1 MADVVSW
8 RPEYRADFERL
19 NREWIEAY
27 FAVEPSD
34 LAVFRDPEEAIVRP
48 GGEIFFV
55 VDDEGVRGVCA
66 LLPHASGVLEL
77 AKMAVSPAA
86 QGRGYGE
93 LLMRAAITHARGRGA
108 RKLML
113 VSNTRLAPAIRLY
126 RKCGF
131 RVVPMESGIEY
142 ARADIQ
148 MELDLTAP
156 GSA

>member
-1 MADVVSW
+1 MADVVTW
-8 RPEYRADFERL
+8 RPEYREDFERL

-27 FAVEPSD
+27 FTVEPSD

-55 VDDEGVRGVCA
+55 VDDEGVRGTCA
-66 LLPHASGVLEL
+66 LLPHTPGVLEL
-77 AKMAVSPAA
+77 AKMAVSPAV

-93 LLMRAAITHARGRGA
+93 LLMRASIAYARGRGL

-113 VSNTRLAPAIRLY
+113 VSNTRLGPAIGLY
-126 RKCGF
+126 RKVGF
-131 RVVPMESGIEY
+131 REVPMEPGIEY

-156 GSA
+156 VPA

>member
-1 MADVVSW
+1 MADVVTW
-8 RPEYRADFERL
+8 RAEYRDDFERL

-34 LAVFRDPEEAIVRP
+34 LAVFRDPEAAIVRP
-48 GGEIFFV
+48 GGEIFFLL
-55 VDDEGVRGVCA
+55 DDEGVRGTCA
-66 LLPHASGVLEL
+66 LLPHRSGVLEL

-86 QGRGYGE
+86 QGKGYGE
-93 LLMRAAITHARGRGA
+93 LLIRAAVAYARGRGM
-108 RKLML
+108 RTLMM
-113 VSNTRLAPAIRLY
+113 VSNTRLAPAIGLY

-131 RVVPMESGIEY
+131 REVPMEPGIEY

-156 GSA
+156 LSD

>member
-1 MADVVSW
+1 V
-8 RPEYRADFERL
+8 
-19 NREWIEAY
+19 
-27 FAVEPSD
+27 
-34 LAVFRDPEEAIVRP
+34 
-48 GGEIFFV
+48 
-55 VDDEGVRGVCA
+55 
-66 LLPHASGVLEL
+66 HAPGVLEL

-93 LLMRAAITHARGRGA
+93 LLMRAAIAHARRAGA

-131 RVVPMESGIEY
+131 REVAMEPGIEY

-148 MELDLTAP
+148 MELDLAAP
-156 GSA
+156 VAG

>member
-1 MADVVSW
+1 MATVVTW
-8 RPEYRADFERL
+8 RPEYRAAFERL
-19 NREWIEAY
+19 NREWIETW
-27 FAVEPSD
+27 FAVEPGD
-34 LAVFRDPEEAIVRP
+34 LAVFDDPEAAIVRP

-55 VDDEGVRGVCA
+55 LDEEGGVQGTCA
-66 LLPHASGVLEL
+66 LIAHAPGVLEL

-93 LLMRAAITHARGRGA
+93 LLMRAAIEHARRVGA
-108 RKLML
+108 RTMML

-131 RVVPMESGIEY
+131 VEVPMEPGIEY

-148 MELDLTAP
+148 MQLDLGGP
-156 GSA
+156 RR

>member
-1 MADVVSW
+1 MAEVVTW
-8 RPEYRADFERL
+8 RAEYRGDFERL
-19 NREWIEAY
+19 NREWIETW
-27 FAVEPSD
+27 FAVEPGD
-34 LAVFRDPEEAIVRP
+34 LAVFRDPESAIVRP

-55 VDDEGVRGVCA
+55 VDEAGVRGTCA
-66 LLPHASGVLEL
+66 LLRHTPGVLEL

-93 LLMRAAITHARGRGA
+93 LLMRAAIAHARRVGA

-113 VSNTRLAPAIRLY
+113 VSNTRLEPAIRLY

-131 RVVPMESGIEY
+131 REVPMEPGIEY

-148 MELDLTAP
+148 MELDLGAP
-156 GSA
+156 VAG

>member
-1 MADVVSW
+1 M
-8 RPEYRADFERL
+8 
-19 NREWIEAY
+19 
-27 FAVEPSD
+27 
-34 LAVFRDPEEAIVRP
+34 RP

-93 LLMRAAITHARGRGA
+93 LLMRAAIAHARGRGA

-156 GSA
+156 ASE

>member
-1 MADVVSW
+1 MAAVVTW
-8 RPEYRADFERL
+8 RAEYREAFERL
-19 NREWIEAY
+19 NREWIETW

-34 LAVFRDPEEAIVRP
+34 LAVFRDPEAAIVRP

-55 VDDEGVRGVCA
+55 VDETGVQGTCA
-66 LLPHASGVLEL
+66 LMAHAPGVLEL
-77 AKMAVSPAA
+77 AKMAVDPAA

-93 LLMRAAITHARGRGA
+93 LLMRAAIAHARRVGA
-108 RKLML
+108 RKVML

-131 RVVPMESGIEY
+131 VEVPMEPGIEY

-148 MELDLTAP
+148 MELELSVPAA
-156 GSA
+156 G